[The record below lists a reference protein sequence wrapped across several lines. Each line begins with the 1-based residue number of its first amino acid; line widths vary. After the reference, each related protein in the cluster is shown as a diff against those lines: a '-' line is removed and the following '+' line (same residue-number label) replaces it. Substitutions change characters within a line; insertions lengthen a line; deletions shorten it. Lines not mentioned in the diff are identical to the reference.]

1 MNFRISLS
9 ISAKKKKKGGG
20 NFDFERDCS
29 ESVDQFGENCY
40 PNNIKA
46 YNP

>member
-9 ISAKKKKKGGG
+9 ISTKKKEKAATL
-20 NFDFERDCS
+20 FFERDCN

-40 PNNIKA
+40 PNIKA